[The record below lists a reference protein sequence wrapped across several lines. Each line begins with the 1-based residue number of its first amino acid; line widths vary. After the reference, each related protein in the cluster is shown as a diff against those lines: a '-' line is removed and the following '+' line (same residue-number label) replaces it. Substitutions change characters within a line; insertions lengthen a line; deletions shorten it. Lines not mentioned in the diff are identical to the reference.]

1 MTTTKTQFDQRLAD
15 LEEDWITRKQL
26 EHLAGVSA
34 KTLRNWLAADPI
46 PEEKTRT
53 GPRSS
58 QLIEKA
64 TGVEWARSKLFGA
77 SEAADRRSGPRLA
90 AAPHPLS
97 HAPGERWRW
106 SDIARLRGVTP
117 GAISNLGRA
126 YAAHP
131 ERPFPPAGD
140 DRKRDAAEVAKW
152 FTWYD
157 AERPGYADKGAKKD
171 GAQAGAQPP
180 SGRVAEVCNL
190 LRTAVVTGQ
199 DLTADTVAERL
210 GVGRAVAA
218 RYLSQAAD
226 AVMPEH
232 GLIPQTEIAKLL
244 PGGQK
249 LTPAQRRERVKTLL
263 KRKTA
268 PNGVLIVG
276 ATRYFRRA
284 DVEGLVG
291 GGS

>member
-1 MTTTKTQFDQRLAD
+1 MTTTETQFDQRLAE

-53 GPRSS
+53 GPHSV

-64 TGVEWARSKLFGA
+64 TGAQWARGRLFGPR
-77 SEAADRRSGPRLA
+77 AADRRSGPRLA
-90 AAPHPLS
+90 AAPQPLS

-126 YAAHP
+126 YAAHS
-131 ERPFPPAGD
+131 ERPFPPAGG
-140 DRKRDAAEVAKW
+140 DRKRDAAAVASW
-152 FTWYD
+152 FAWYD
-157 AERPGYADKGAKKD
+157 DERPGYADRGAKAN
-171 GAQAGAQPP
+171 GTP
-180 SGRVAEVCNL
+180 SGTQHPTGRVAEVSGI
-190 LRTAVVTGQ
+190 LRTVVTNGL
-199 DLTADTVAERL
+199 DLTADVVAEHL
-210 GVGRAVAA
+210 GVGREVAA

-226 AVMPEH
+226 VVMPEY
-232 GLIPQTEIAKLL
+232 GLIAQTEIAGLL
-244 PGGQK
+244 PGGQEQ

-263 KRKTA
+263 RKKSA
-268 PNGVLIVG
+268 PRSVLTVG
-276 ATRYFRRA
+276 STRYFRRT
-284 DVEGLVG
+284 DIEELVVRGL
-291 GGS
+291 